1 MTPYYYKIQRIV
13 DGNSG
18 EIISQEILDTT
29 TSPIEQDDIVLFN
42 GDIVELIFLTPDEYT
57 DALQDLEFRK
67 AQSLESW
74 KDEDSVSFPDPCEA
88 NE

>member
-1 MTPYYYKIQRIV
+1 MTPYYYKIQRIIDCV
-13 DGNSG
+13 SG
-18 EIISQEILDTT
+18 EVISQEVLDTVQ
-29 TSPIEQDDIVLFN
+29 SPVEQPSITLFN

-57 DALQDLEFRK
+57 DTLQDFEFRK

>member
-1 MTPYYYKIQRIV
+1 MTAFYKIQQIV
-13 DGNSG
+13 DSVSG
-18 EIISQEILDTT
+18 EVLKEQILDTAEI
-29 TSPIEQDDIVLFN
+29 PVEQPSITLFS
-42 GDIVELIFLTPDEYT
+42 GDIVYLLYIPVEEYELNL
-57 DALQDLEFRK
+57 

>member
-1 MTPYYYKIQRIV
+1 MTPYYYKIQRTL
-13 DGNSG
+13 DGTSG
-18 EIISQEILDTT
+18 EVLSQEVLDTVQ
-29 TSPIEQDDIVLFN
+29 SPTEQPPITLFS

-57 DALQDLEFRK
+57 DTLQDLEFRK

-74 KDEDSVSFPDPCEA
+74 REEDSVSFPDPCEA

>member
-13 DGNSG
+13 DGISG
-18 EIISQEILDTT
+18 EVLSQEVLDTVET
-29 TSPIEQDDIVLFN
+29 PAEQSPITLFS

-57 DALQDLEFRK
+57 DTLQDLEFRK

>member
-13 DGNSG
+13 DGISG
-18 EIISQEILDTT
+18 EVLSREVLDTVQ
-29 TSPIEQDDIVLFN
+29 SPVEQPSITLFN
-42 GDIVELIFLTPDEYT
+42 GDIVDLIFLTPDEYT
-57 DALQDLEFRK
+57 DTLQDFEFRK

-74 KDEDSVSFPDPCEA
+74 REEDSVSFPDPCEA

>member
-13 DGNSG
+13 EGISG

-88 NE
+88 VE

>member
-13 DGNSG
+13 DGISG

-74 KDEDSVSFPDPCEA
+74 REEDSVSFPDPCEA
-88 NE
+88 TE

>member
-13 DGNSG
+13 DGISG

-74 KDEDSVSFPDPCEA
+74 REEDSVSFPDPCEA
-88 NE
+88 VE

>member
-13 DGNSG
+13 DGISG

-57 DALQDLEFRK
+57 DTLQDFEFRK

-74 KDEDSVSFPDPCEA
+74 QDEDSVSFPDPCEA
-88 NE
+88 VE

>member
-1 MTPYYYKIQRIV
+1 MTPYYYKIQRTI
-13 DGNSG
+13 DGISG
-18 EIISQEILDTT
+18 DVLSQEVLDTVEI
-29 TSPIEQDDIVLFN
+29 PVEQPSITLFN

-57 DALQDLEFRK
+57 DTLQDFEFRK

>member
-13 DGNSG
+13 DGISG
-18 EIISQEILDTT
+18 EVLSQEVLDTVQ
-29 TSPIEQDDIVLFN
+29 SPVEQPSITLFN

-57 DALQDLEFRK
+57 DTLQDFEFRK

-74 KDEDSVSFPDPCEA
+74 REEDSVSFPDPCEA

>member
-1 MTPYYYKIQRIV
+1 MTPYYYKIQRTLDSI
-13 DGNSG
+13 SG
-18 EIISQEILDTT
+18 EVLSQEVLDTVET
-29 TSPIEQDDIVLFN
+29 PTEQPSITLFN
-42 GDIVELIFLTPDEYT
+42 GDIVELIFLSPDEYT
-57 DALQDLEFRK
+57 DTLQDFEFIK

>member
-13 DGNSG
+13 DGISG

-88 NE
+88 VE

>member
-13 DGNSG
+13 DGTSG
-18 EIISQEILDTT
+18 EVLSQEVLDTVQ
-29 TSPIEQDDIVLFN
+29 SPVEQPSITLFN

-57 DALQDLEFRK
+57 DTLQDFEFRK

-74 KDEDSVSFPDPCEA
+74 REEDSVSFPDPCEA
-88 NE
+88 VE

>member
-1 MTPYYYKIQRIV
+1 MTPYYYKVQQTIDSI
-13 DGNSG
+13 SG
-18 EIISQEILDTT
+18 EVISQEVLDTVQT
-29 TSPIEQDDIVLFN
+29 PVEQPPITLFS
-42 GDIVELIFLTPDEYT
+42 GDIVRLVFLTPDEYT
-57 DALQDLEFRK
+57 NTLQDLEFRK

>member
-1 MTPYYYKIQRIV
+1 MTPYYYKIQRIIDCV
-13 DGNSG
+13 SG
-18 EIISQEILDTT
+18 EVISQEVLDTVET
-29 TSPIEQDDIVLFN
+29 PVEQPPITLFN

-57 DALQDLEFRK
+57 DTLQDFEFRK
-67 AQSLESW
+67 AQSLEAW

>member
-13 DGNSG
+13 DGISG
-18 EIISQEILDTT
+18 EVLSQEVLDTVET
-29 TSPIEQDDIVLFN
+29 PVEQPSITLFN

-57 DALQDLEFRK
+57 DTLQDFEFRK

>member
-13 DGNSG
+13 DGISG

-74 KDEDSVSFPDPCEA
+74 RDEDSVSFPDPCEA

>member
-13 DGNSG
+13 DGTSG
-18 EIISQEILDTT
+18 EVLSQEVLDTVET
-29 TSPIEQDDIVLFN
+29 PTEQSPITLFS

>member
-1 MTPYYYKIQRIV
+1 MTPYYYKIQRIIDSV
-13 DGNSG
+13 SG
-18 EIISQEILDTT
+18 EVLSQEVLDTVQ
-29 TSPIEQDDIVLFN
+29 SPVEQPSITLFN

-57 DALQDLEFRK
+57 DTLQDFEFRK

-74 KDEDSVSFPDPCEA
+74 REEDSISFPDPCEA

>member
-1 MTPYYYKIQRIV
+1 MTPYYYKIQRIIDSV
-13 DGNSG
+13 SG
-18 EIISQEILDTT
+18 EVLSQEVLDTVQ
-29 TSPIEQDDIVLFN
+29 SPVEQPSITLFN

-57 DALQDLEFRK
+57 DTLQDFEFRK

-74 KDEDSVSFPDPCEA
+74 REEDSVSFPDPCEA

>member
-13 DGNSG
+13 DGISG
-18 EIISQEILDTT
+18 EVLSQEVLDTVQ
-29 TSPIEQDDIVLFN
+29 SPVEQPSITLFN
-42 GDIVELIFLTPDEYT
+42 GDIVEHIFLTPDEYT
-57 DALQDLEFRK
+57 DTLQDFEFRK

-74 KDEDSVSFPDPCEA
+74 REEDFVSFPDPCEA

>member
-13 DGNSG
+13 DGISG

-42 GDIVELIFLTPDEYT
+42 GDIVELIFLTPDDYT

>member
-13 DGNSG
+13 DGISG
-18 EIISQEILDTT
+18 EVISQEVLDTVEIPAEQP
-29 TSPIEQDDIVLFN
+29 PITLFS

-57 DALQDLEFRK
+57 DTLQDLEFRK

-74 KDEDSVSFPDPCEA
+74 REEDSVSFPDPCEA
-88 NE
+88 VE